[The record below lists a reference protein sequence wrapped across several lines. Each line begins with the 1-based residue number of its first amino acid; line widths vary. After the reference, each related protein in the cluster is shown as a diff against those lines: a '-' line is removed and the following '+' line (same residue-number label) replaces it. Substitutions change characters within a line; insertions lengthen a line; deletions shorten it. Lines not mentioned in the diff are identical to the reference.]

1 MFICDCVHLL
11 FNFLLRAFGSR
22 SIVEGIVVK
31 GSNGKLQNMPD
42 EIEKELLYSTQLR
55 YKLILICIRMFPF
68 SAADCFAA
76 KSGHTPKGNFPLM
89 LLRITSNFLCKHH
102 LKLKLK
108 MFLALSKNNDQ
119 ILSLSFRFPHKGLVK
134 KKRKKKSEHL
144 NVNASLALA

>member
-1 MFICDCVHLL
+1 MSICDCVHLL

-108 MFLALSKNNDQ
+108 MFLALSKNKDQ
-119 ILSLSFRFPHKGLVK
+119 ILSDSHIKAWLK
-134 KKRKKKSEHL
+134 KKEKKK
-144 NVNASLALA
+144 VNT